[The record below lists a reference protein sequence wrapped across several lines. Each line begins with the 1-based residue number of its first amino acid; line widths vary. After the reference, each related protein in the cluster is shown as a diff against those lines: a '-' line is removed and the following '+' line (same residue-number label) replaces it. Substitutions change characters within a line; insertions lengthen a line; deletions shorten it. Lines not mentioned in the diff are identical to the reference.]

1 MLLLYCNFGLSSAMA
16 APDPAGPAGEV
27 LSNWDGA
34 GGQGEIFCS
43 KCRRYGY
50 RWYLY
55 VYIYIMYVYVCICM
69 YMYTRY
75 LYYIYIFVLYI
86 YLYYIYIFVLYIY
99 TYLVGG
105 LKHLDLFSIQLG
117 RIIAIDELYIIF
129 FRGRYTLLCT

>member
-1 MLLLYCNFGLSSAMA
+1 MYTYIYINIYIYISIIYIYIYRYSFTYEPMLLLYCNFGLSSAMA

-55 VYIYIMYVYVCICM
+55 VYIYVCMYMYVYV
-69 YMYTRY
+69 Y
-75 LYYIYIFVLYI
+75 
-86 YLYYIYIFVLYIY
+86 
-99 TYLVGG
+99 
-105 LKHLDLFSIQLG
+105 
-117 RIIAIDELYIIF
+117 
-129 FRGRYTLLCT
+129 